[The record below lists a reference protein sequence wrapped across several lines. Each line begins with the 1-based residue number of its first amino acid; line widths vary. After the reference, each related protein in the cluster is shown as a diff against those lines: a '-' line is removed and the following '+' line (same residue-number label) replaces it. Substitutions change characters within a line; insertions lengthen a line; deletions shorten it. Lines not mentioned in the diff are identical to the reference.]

1 MQGLWKAAC
10 LDSGEIPSVWGAQLR
25 PHEGPGV
32 HRGSAEIHLTVQ
44 GQFLNISSKQGKE
57 RMNFHAFLQEMLGN
71 SCCSIRSFTN
81 AKVHICLSLNP
92 EAAPWVGPRPAPPL
106 SPGHSGAGSAWPQAG
121 SALRSPQREKRKLTI
136 RGTHEI
142 EVREALCSF
151 TDSECKDIITGCNLF
166 QALWFSAYSPCTY
179 L

>member
-1 MQGLWKAAC
+1 
-10 LDSGEIPSVWGAQLR
+10 
-25 PHEGPGV
+25 
-32 HRGSAEIHLTVQ
+32 
-44 GQFLNISSKQGKE
+44 
-57 RMNFHAFLQEMLGN
+57 MNFHAFLQEMLGN

-166 QALWFSAYSPCTY
+166 QALWFSSYFSLLFCLSGWLVHFSSLSY
-179 L
+179 FMLSSVISLRLFFFQYVINIE